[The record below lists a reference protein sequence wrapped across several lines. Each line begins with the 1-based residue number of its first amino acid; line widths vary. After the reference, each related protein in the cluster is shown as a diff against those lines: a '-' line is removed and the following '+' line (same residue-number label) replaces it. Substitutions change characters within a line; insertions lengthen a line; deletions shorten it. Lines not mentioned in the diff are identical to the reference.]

1 MKEYLP
7 QFIYLAL
14 TMLGLGVNLAND
26 GKSQEPHN
34 FSKTLFATVFT
45 LALLLWGGFFD
56 GFMNLI

>member
-45 LALLLWGGFFD
+45 LALYKD
-56 GFMNLI
+56 MC